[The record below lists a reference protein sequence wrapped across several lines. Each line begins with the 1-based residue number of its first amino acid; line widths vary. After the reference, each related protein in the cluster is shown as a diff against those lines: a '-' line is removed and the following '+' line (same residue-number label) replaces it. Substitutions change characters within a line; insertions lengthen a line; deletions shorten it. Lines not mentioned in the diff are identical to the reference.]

1 MKKNPILLLALSAIC
16 AGCTAVAPTTSSDS
30 SVDESS
36 NLTPSSDVV
45 SSENEDSSEESS
57 ESPAVT
63 IDDIVAAAAKADITK
78 IAGGKLTTT
87 VEDMWSDEGG
97 DVTVSDYDY
106 GDGVFH
112 TTGSDWSGDYDLYLV
127 YDTDGSIVAI
137 KRDSENTLSKDT
149 VSYDV
154 AALPFNNYLGYG
166 SSAYGAEG
174 FATALAATAKT
185 DPNGDLK
192 VSYSNDAYNFSFGY
206 LLSSWYYYTVNVSFV
221 IDDGA
226 LTNVNAEIIQYG
238 SDAFVTDDENGTTSL
253 VEDAS
258 FEKRSLYV
266 VEQTVG
272 DRTFVNP
279 YDLDDFAATSYNL
292 VDVDGAAVTDT
303 FTMEAGDY
311 TKVKMTS
318 IAPSTANLEFDTPKI
333 TVSEPSGLSVSFA
346 NYDGPT
352 LYFDASSVGSY
363 QVEIKTRKI
372 TKTLTVVVEAPKPS
386 AITASCYTVSPD
398 GYAWAGINNNTMS
411 GYTGATYYL
420 CPSVEPYSA
429 SQDVNASV
437 GAEVDACS
445 IVKTDIYTYEGSTTP
460 VVTYAFTAN
469 KAGSYPVTFV
479 SAVNEEVSYTVVI
492 NVVEAPSFK
501 DFLGVDSGFA
511 SRENGP
517 VKYTFNFDPTNDAG
531 TSGNVAIK
539 DVQNNKSETATYA
552 IAKNETTGLY
562 DFTIT
567 HVSGDELSSSLSL
580 KLTTDFTLYVVTS
593 VDGYVSSSALSVANP
608 KFFLVQNWKAVSND
622 LTFTA
627 RFWENGSVELKMF
640 DSDYYANYYYSA
652 SYTIADAATSGGYAV
667 TISTG
672 DASQPDSPFFDLPA
686 TFYLSSD
693 FSTLSASFT
702 CDSVDYTFSLAFANA
717 GRGE

>member
-87 VEDMWSDEGG
+87 VEYSWSDEGG
-97 DVTVSDYDY
+97 DATDSDYDY

-112 TTGSDWSGDYDLYLV
+112 MTVSDWSGDYDLYLV

-154 AALPFNNYLGYG
+154 AALPFNNYLGSN

-174 FATALAATAKT
+174 FVGALAFTAKT

-192 VSYSNDAYNFSFGY
+192 VSYSDDAYNFSFGY

-221 IDDGA
+221 VDDGA

-279 YDLDDFAATSYNL
+279 YDLDDFAATSYDL
-292 VDVDGAAVTDT
+292 VDADGVAVTDT

-318 IAPSTANLEFDTPKI
+318 IAPSTANLEFDTPKV
-333 TVSEPSGLSVSFA
+333 TVSEPSGLSVVFVT
-346 NYDGPT
+346 YDGPT

-437 GAEVDACS
+437 DAAADACS

-479 SAVNEEVSYTVVI
+479 SAVDEEVSYTVVI
-492 NVVEAPSFK
+492 DVVEAPSFK
-501 DFLGVDSGFA
+501 NFLGVDSGFA

-517 VKYTFNFDPTNDAG
+517 VKYTFNFDPSDDAG

-567 HVSGDELSSSLSL
+567 HTSGDELSSSLSL
-580 KLTTDFTLYVVTS
+580 KLTADFTLYVVTS
-593 VDGYVSSSALSVANP
+593 VDGYVSSSALSMANP
-608 KFFLVQNWKAVSND
+608 KFFLVQNWKGVSNGM
-622 LTFTA
+622 TFTA
-627 RFWENGSVELKMF
+627 TFWADGTVNLRMV
-640 DSDYYANYYYSA
+640 DSDYFDNYYYSA

-672 DASQPDSPFFDLPA
+672 DASQYDSPFFDLPA
-686 TFYLSSD
+686 TFYLSFD